1 MKNFVKI
8 LLVTVFFCILP
19 VANLF
24 ALSKEATEAIEAMRA
39 RLRLSESKQE
49 QPITISSSDNNE
61 YVPGRELSAVLARI
75 RRERFEAE
83 KRQKQVH
90 ANLATEKNEE
100 APVVV
105 KPQTEITEENII
117 VADDQQA
124 SEIITSKEEE
134 QEPIS
139 VPAVSSA
146 DTTEVPETIE
156 ETPAITS
163 TEPEVTNKPS
173 QDEIIIIEAME
184 ADDSEAWAVP
194 INNRNNDSAE
204 KTVTPQK
211 AENKN
216 EYVTGQLLE
225 RSIRRIRHS
234 QRRSTPASSE
244 LDSALEDYER
254 RLAKKQARN
263 SKEIIANANDEI
275 EELFNN
281 PEKRAAFAESERD
294 SYYSDKNADDSEEN
308 RIDDD
313 KFNDYISKYD
323 FKMPE
328 NYRIIV
334 E

>member
-1 MKNFVKI
+1 MKNFERI

-39 RLRLSESKQE
+39 RLRLSESSQE
-49 QPITISSSDNNE
+49 QTIEISHSNKDE
-61 YVPGRELSAVLARI
+61 YVPGRELSAILARI

-83 KRQKQVH
+83 KRSKH
-90 ANLATEKNEE
+90 GHSNHISPKEKIEV
-100 APVVV
+100 PVEV
-105 KPQTEITEENII
+105 KPQTEVTEENII
-117 VADDQQA
+117 VANDQED
-124 SEIITSKEEE
+124 SEIPTSEKEVVA
-134 QEPIS
+134 
-139 VPAVSSA
+139 VPAVTSVEESEVPP
-146 DTTEVPETIE
+146 TTETE
-156 ETPAITS
+156 EPPAVVS
-163 TEPEVTNKPS
+163 TEPSTTNKAA

-194 INNRNNDSAE
+194 INNRTGESSE
-204 KTVTPQK
+204 RTVTPQK

-254 RLAKKQARN
+254 RLAQKQARN

-275 EELFNN
+275 EELFSNQHTVS
-281 PEKRAAFAESERD
+281 AESESNRYN
-294 SYYSDKNADDSEEN
+294 SNDSEEN

>member
-1 MKNFVKI
+1 MKTFEKI
-8 LLVTVFFCILP
+8 LLITVFFCILP
-19 VANLF
+19 TANLF

-39 RLRLSESKQE
+39 RLRLSESDKGQIIAVV
-49 QPITISSSDNNE
+49 PSDEE

-75 RRERFEAE
+75 RRERFESE
-83 KRQKQVH
+83 KRLKQAH
-90 ANLATEKNEE
+90 NKQTPQEEKRE
-100 APVVV
+100 APVEV
-105 KPQTEITEENII
+105 KPQTAITEENVI
-117 VADDQQA
+117 VATDQEDSDNQQVQESA
-124 SEIITSKEEE
+124 PSVKE
-134 QEPIS
+134 QEVIA
-139 VPAVSSA
+139 VPAVT
-146 DTTEVPETIE
+146 DEEPVEKETIV
-156 ETPAITS
+156 P
-163 TEPEVTNKPS
+163 TEPETNNKTS

-194 INNRNNDSAE
+194 IHNKNKESDQELNR
-204 KTVTPQK
+204 VTAQK
-211 AENKN
+211 ADNN

-254 RLAKKQARN
+254 RLAQRQARN
-263 SKEIIANANDEI
+263 SKDTIATANEEI

-281 PEKRAAFAESERD
+281 SEKYNVYNQEKEVTEQ
-294 SYYSDKNADDSEEN
+294 EEN
-308 RIDDD
+308 KIDDD

-334 E
+334 D

>member
-1 MKNFVKI
+1 MKNFEKI

-39 RLRLSESKQE
+39 RLRLLESKQ
-49 QPITISSSDNNE
+49 QQTTDYISSNNNEDE

-83 KRQKQVH
+83 KRSKQAH
-90 ANLATEKNEE
+90 IKQTPIEEKTKASVE
-100 APVVV
+100 V
-105 KPQTEITEENII
+105 KPHTEVTEENII
-117 VADDQQA
+117 VANDQDTSDNQPINESTP
-124 SEIITSKEEE
+124 SEEK
-134 QEPIS
+134 QEVIA
-139 VPAVSSA
+139 VPAVTSEEPA
-146 DTTEVPETIE
+146 VEEYIAPAKPETTKQ
-156 ETPAITS
+156 TP
-163 TEPEVTNKPS
+163 

-194 INNRNNDSAE
+194 INNKNKEPGHKENVVTENKAE
-204 KTVTPQK
+204 K
-211 AENKN
+211 NN

-225 RSIRRIRHS
+225 RSIKRIRHS
-234 QRRSTPASSE
+234 QRRNTPASSE

-254 RLAKKQARN
+254 RLARKQAKN
-263 SKEIIANANDEI
+263 SSEVIKSANEEI

-281 PEKRAAFAESERD
+281 SEKYDETSVSHQAED
-294 SYYSDKNADDSEEN
+294 SDNN
-308 RIDDD
+308 QIDDD